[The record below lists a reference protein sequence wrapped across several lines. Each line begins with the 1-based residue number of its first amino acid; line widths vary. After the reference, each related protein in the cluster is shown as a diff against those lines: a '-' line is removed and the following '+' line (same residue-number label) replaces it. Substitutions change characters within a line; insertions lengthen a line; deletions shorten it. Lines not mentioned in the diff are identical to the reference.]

1 MNLPADFR
9 VDTGRLASCFNRTTA
24 TYKFYWMLAL
34 IAEAEQAREN
44 HGRIEKRALFAR
56 MVAEAWYTVNYFKV
70 SFGFAD
76 KLQRAIDEIRGV
88 EGLDLALS
96 SEAIHQRLMQSEKP
110 ETRAI
115 LNHFDANVPHK
126 FLSPWLGSGSRS
138 DVYALSQHGFNAPP
152 YALYSD
158 HVLLQPGWLEYF
170 QRYAGIL
177 RDFCRWNLTLFLQ
190 ARNPNVPDIPHKLER
205 PERRGSLTRH
215 KKDFWDVV
223 IRERGGVE
231 CIYTGKRLETGEYD
245 VEHFI
250 PFQFVAHDL
259 MWNLIPA
266 DPSFNSHKRDKLPP
280 LDRYFDKFYDLQ
292 HEAVDIVQQVKPR
305 SRFLED
311 YLQIFQTTEP
321 GREQYR
327 DTVAPLIQIAAR
339 NGFQFLS
346 P

>member
-1 MNLPADFR
+1 
-9 VDTGRLASCFNRTTA
+9 
-24 TYKFYWMLAL
+24 
-34 IAEAEQAREN
+34 
-44 HGRIEKRALFAR
+44 
-56 MVAEAWYTVNYFKV
+56 
-70 SFGFAD
+70 
-76 KLQRAIDEIRGV
+76 
-88 EGLDLALS
+88 
-96 SEAIHQRLMQSEKP
+96 
-110 ETRAI
+110 
-115 LNHFDANVPHK
+115 
-126 FLSPWLGSGSRS
+126 
-138 DVYALSQHGFNAPP
+138 
-152 YALYSD
+152 
-158 HVLLQPGWLEYF
+158 
-170 QRYAGIL
+170 
-177 RDFCRWNLTLFLQ
+177 
-190 ARNPNVPDIPHKLER
+190 
-205 PERRGSLTRH
+205 LTRH
-215 KKDFWDVV
+215 KKDFWDLV
-223 IRERGGVE
+223 IRERGGIE